1 MLKLAVDIDR
11 CLADFN
17 QEYVAKVIELSGRD
31 LFGLAKVSPEFPP
44 VWNYPEEFGYSDAE
58 VAAVWRSIKKDHNF
72 WLSLDELPGAVEAI
86 GRLNVARLYGHDV
99 HFLTSRPGFAS
110 KYQSEE
116 WLRARGMDV
125 PTVILADDKTPYMSL
140 LGIDAFVDDRLK
152 NVNLCMR
159 TVRLGRLNTRVYLV
173 DAPYNR
179 RPVAALAGESVGVVG
194 EEEVDPAVIRVGSVN
209 EMLDKEGL

>member
-1 MLKLAVDIDR
+1 MLKLAVDLDG
-11 CLADFN
+11 CAVDFN
-17 QEYVAKVIELSGRD
+17 KGYVAKMIELTKKD
-31 LFGLAKVSPEFPP
+31 LFDIAVESPEFPHT
-44 VWNYPEEFGYSDAE
+44 WNYPEAFGYTDAE
-58 VAAVWRSIKKDHNF
+58 VAAVWKDIKKDHNF
-72 WLSLDELPGAVEAI
+72 WLSLDELPGAAEAI

-99 HFLTSRPGFAS
+99 YFLTSRPGFAS

-125 PTVILADDKTPYMSL
+125 PTVILADDKAPYMSL

-159 TVRLGRLNTRVYLV
+159 AVRLGRLNTRVYLV

-194 EEEVDPAVIRVGSVN
+194 EEEVDPAVIRVASVGA
-209 EMLDKEGL
+209 MLDLEGL